1 MTKVIRI
8 YNFTLE
14 SENEFTKIFKDGD
27 IGIYLSKAFDEDANK
42 HYVVAS
48 IPNIE
53 EIDASDIKYPFP
65 FDTTYERDDF
75 FDSFDVKN
83 ASEFIRD
90 LVNYIKEQQELQK
103 EQKNDN

>member
-27 IGIYLSKAFDEDANK
+27 IGIYMSKAFDEDANK

-48 IPNIE
+48 IPHIE
-53 EIDASDIKYPFP
+53 EIDASDIKYPFT
-65 FDTTYERDDF
+65 FDNTYERDDF

-90 LVNYIKEQQELQK
+90 LVNYIKGQQELQK